1 MMAMVTFEIKI
12 FENLYS
18 WSDCVLKELK
28 KKLSIYIS
36 VTNRHQKAY
45 SIENDKIIEIYE
57 IINEKFFD

>member
-1 MMAMVTFEIKI
+1 MAMVTFEIKI
-12 FENLYS
+12 FENLHS
-18 WSDCVLKELK
+18 WSDSVLKDLK

-57 IINEKFFD
+57 IINENFFF

>member
-1 MMAMVTFEIKI
+1 MAMVTFEIKI
-12 FENLYS
+12 FENLHS
-18 WSDCVLKELK
+18 WSDCDLKELK

-57 IINEKFFD
+57 IINENFFD